1 MFMEAVYDDDS
12 LARATLL
19 PLLCRGLGM
28 MALTGIERP
37 GRGSE
42 SVLVSGVS
50 RPVQDL
56 QARSLMDMLLG
67 AGQFGRGRNG
77 PLPT

>member
-1 MFMEAVYDDDS
+1 
-12 LARATLL
+12 
-19 PLLCRGLGM
+19 M

-37 GRGSE
+37 GRGPE

-67 AGQFGRGRNG
+67 LGSSGVAGTVLCRLETALIQSVILAKKREPRELN
-77 PLPT
+77 